1 MVDLDAS
8 VTAAKAA
15 VMLSRGYE
23 EGTKLRLV
31 CDGRQLPD
39 DKTLTEAG
47 ITATSNIVLVKSR
60 FQPQTKVERW
70 LETFKKDYI
79 NMWLNELTH
88 ESTSFNIT
96 LAVFSPTIESFKL
109 QSVHKLVSI
118 VNTIYERAVV
128 DEQATHEIAM
138 TPPDWEIGKKW
149 LGAYEKCIVLNETD
163 TTCDVEILS
172 DYNIRQDIL
181 KLYVRRIGGP
191 NKYNSVALYAKVC
204 LALHNQSKTLQSQF
218 LHFFKHMNGWCWVA
232 KDGLDLLKVSYTL
245 SPNGIHTIN
254 QSTCV
259 SEIISEPITLQIY
272 SIKTLPG
279 TPERNEVELSD
290 GNFITSVMLAPQ
302 LSARVRSGEIKKHTV
317 VCILPTDIGVSV
329 GDRSGIPTTIIIV
342 KCTILGQV
350 PKLIGNPKIY
360 DPRVWSTMRSYTTT
374 HTYVVPSEIALD
386 KVGICVGGG
395 PYTTEKAC
403 HKGAFKHTKFRTLL
417 INRCQNQFRR
427 LTIEEEL
434 VETSTSQ
441 NAFGRRRLNSTM
453 TDYLEKNKTV
463 DQYGKAKLSLQ
474 IRFSSYYIFIGHLYE
489 HGVVPE
495 AFLVDKCIHPLL
507 SGNGDDLDSDCLV
520 LLMTTIGQKFE
531 STQKYKQLKVK
542 IYASIFTLSIN
553 NATIDNWTPDTE
565 LSKSRIPAL
574 EYLSLLR
581 KNSWQPLHASIQA
594 EYLTKSFECL
604 FEKSHNGP
612 SDNGNK
618 IIDQETQ
625 HRLDMIVSEQ

>member
-245 SPNGIHTIN
+245 SPNGIHTLN

-417 INRCQNQFRR
+417 INRCQNQFRN
-427 LTIEEEL
+427 LTIEEDL
-434 VETSTSQ
+434 VETSTSRD
-441 NAFGRRRLNSTM
+441 AFGRRRFNSTM

>member
-1 MVDLDAS
+1 
-8 VTAAKAA
+8 
-15 VMLSRGYE
+15 
-23 EGTKLRLV
+23 
-31 CDGRQLPD
+31 
-39 DKTLTEAG
+39 
-47 ITATSNIVLVKSR
+47 
-60 FQPQTKVERW
+60 TKVERW

-118 VNTIYERAVV
+118 VNMIYERAVV

-542 IYASIFTLSIN
+542 IYASI
-553 NATIDNWTPDTE
+553 
-565 LSKSRIPAL
+565 
-574 EYLSLLR
+574 
-581 KNSWQPLHASIQA
+581 
-594 EYLTKSFECL
+594 
-604 FEKSHNGP
+604 
-612 SDNGNK
+612 
-618 IIDQETQ
+618 
-625 HRLDMIVSEQ
+625 

>member
-15 VMLSRGYE
+15 VMLSQGYE
-23 EGTKLRLV
+23 EGTKLRLI

-163 TTCDVEILS
+163 TTYDVEILS